1 MLTATVLAANFFPT
15 QKIPNKNRIKF
26 TIKTIRDNE
35 IGITSVNT
43 LEKPVTPAT
52 ANPLGII
59 TRPKD
64 ADTLAGKLMSDGL
77 DIIFCLG

>member
-1 MLTATVLAANFFPT
+1 MLTATVLAANSFPT
-15 QKIPNKNRIKF
+15 QKILNTNRIKF